1 MAKFGKRH
9 YEAIALAVQDTLK
22 YGLEDPEEQGSGVRA
37 LAGGLAEMFARDNPQ
52 FKPDRFLRACVPGAN
67 VKARK

>member
-22 YGLEDPEEQGSGVRA
+22 FATDTEEEKVGVRE

-67 VKARK
+67 VKARS